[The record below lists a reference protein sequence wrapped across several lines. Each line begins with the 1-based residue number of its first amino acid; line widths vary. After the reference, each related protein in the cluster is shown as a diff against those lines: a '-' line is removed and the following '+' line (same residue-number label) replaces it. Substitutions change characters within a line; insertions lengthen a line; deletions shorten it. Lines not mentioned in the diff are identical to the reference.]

1 MVEKREGV
9 RLHTVGFVPFMLF
22 LFMLYSQNTPI
33 STQTIETVTNRIGK
47 QITDMHNMA
56 AQNAGQ
62 GGNDR
67 KRGDTELTE
76 GNNIP
81 GFIDFYE

>member
-1 MVEKREGV
+1 
-9 RLHTVGFVPFMLF
+9 MLF

-33 STQTIETVTNRIGK
+33 CTQTIETVTNRIGK

-62 GGNDR
+62 GGNNQND
-67 KRGDTELTE
+67 
-76 GNNIP
+76 NNLNDNSHNVNTP
-81 GFIDFYE
+81 NADNKNVN